1 MSKGSRSHKR
11 NRCLSLCFEIMDGG
25 IIITQHK
32 DLKFNDVEG
41 KSEVFVERYEYIFRI
56 FLIAILDCQ
65 RTAND

>member
-1 MSKGSRSHKR
+1 
-11 NRCLSLCFEIMDGG
+11 MDGG

-41 KSEVFVERYEYIFRI
+41 KSEVFVECYEYIFQI
-56 FLIAILDCQ
+56 FLIAGLDCQ